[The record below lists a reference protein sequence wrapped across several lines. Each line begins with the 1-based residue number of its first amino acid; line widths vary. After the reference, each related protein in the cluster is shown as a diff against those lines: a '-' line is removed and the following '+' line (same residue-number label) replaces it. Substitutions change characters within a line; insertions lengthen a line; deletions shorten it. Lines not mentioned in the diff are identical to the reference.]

1 MSSVLSSETGVL
13 HEGAFRAETEKE
25 SSPFVSDVN
34 IVVFTS
40 FVTANKVV

>member
-1 MSSVLSSETGVL
+1 MFVIELQE
-13 HEGAFRAETEKE
+13 EPFRAETEKE

-40 FVTANKVV
+40 FVTVSGAV